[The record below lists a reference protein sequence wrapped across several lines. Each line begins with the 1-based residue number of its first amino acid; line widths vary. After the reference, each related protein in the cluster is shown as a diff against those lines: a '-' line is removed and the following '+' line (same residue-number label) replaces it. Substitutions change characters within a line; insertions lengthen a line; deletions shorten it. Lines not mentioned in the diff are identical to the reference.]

1 MLINIRFNFEN
12 ILSSVNINQSPV
24 LRTSMVYVIGCH
36 NHKIL
41 LSGFN
46 TIRFVNPKRK
56 SLFLITLRSK
66 TIFSHAIINN
76 NNEYKRIIASI
87 K

>member
-36 NHKIL
+36 NRKLL

-46 TIRFVNPKRK
+46 TIRFVNPDRK
-56 SLFLITLRSK
+56 SLFIITLRSK
-66 TIFSHAIINN
+66 TILSHVIVN
-76 NNEYKRIIASI
+76 NNEYKRIIVSI